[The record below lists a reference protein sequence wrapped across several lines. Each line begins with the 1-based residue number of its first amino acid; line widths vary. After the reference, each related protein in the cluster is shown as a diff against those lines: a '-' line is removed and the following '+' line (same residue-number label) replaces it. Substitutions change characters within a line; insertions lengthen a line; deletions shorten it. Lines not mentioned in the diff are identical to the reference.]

1 MKNTVK
7 YLLIAAF
14 GALTLSSCEKF
25 LEVNPRTQVS
35 EAEYFKTEEEMMKGL
50 YNVLWELKH
59 RLLELR
65 DQTCILSDEASTGG
79 GLGEGQWKL
88 KWDTFTYGP
97 TNCFG
102 EWGYGSWWNEWDFGI
117 YNGVVAANIL
127 VDKLEASS
135 LPEGSVKP
143 ILAEAKFYRALFY
156 NYLWMGYEEIPLLK
170 GILKAEDMYTVAKG
184 TRDEVFNFMME
195 DLSDENI
202 AALPAR
208 ANTPQGRACA
218 DAALILRAK
227 IILFHRSEANYPK
240 ALADMKGIITSHR
253 YSLDPDFSHLWLKDG
268 EWGSE
273 NIFNVSASSTNGEG
287 MGFVHGLGGRNL
299 SDPRSAAQ
307 GGLLEGY
314 GQCTIEQPVY
324 DMFEAG
330 DKRREGTIIVYA
342 DEAAKVAA
350 LVAEGE
356 LPEGSE
362 FNVSAE
368 QENYAGYGHFKYAP
382 RKESTGSIDPQNNHG
397 TPFRFY
403 RYADVLLLGTELAV
417 RTGSVDTEAQ
427 GWFNDVRDRAFGD
440 KNHRIN
446 LGSMSKEAALD
457 VLFKERGY
465 EFYDE
470 MQRWFDIMRF
480 DKGTE
485 ILGRKGWTE
494 KYRYFPIDQGEIDR
508 SNGNLTQNP
517 GWAN

>member
-1 MKNTVK
+1 MVRVEGDGLIRHLRDTHG
-7 YLLIAAF
+7 YQLALRPLQRDTLSHGQFLRARHLLISDRKDHGRIHLAVRLERHQVHIHGLSDLHIGHGLIESGNHHARTADELQRLAPVIRRIKLCPVIKRSAVVRPAGLPHVQSRDHGTVMTSAAASAA
-14 GALTLSSCEKF
+14 ALSAGMPLFMVIVMITVYAGVLQ
-25 LEVNPRTQVS
+25 LA
-35 EAEYFKTEEEMMKGL
+35 AEIGC
-50 YNVLWELKH
+50 H
-59 RLLELR
+59 RLIRVSGCTRTEL
-65 DQTCILSDEASTGG
+65 
-79 GLGEGQWKL
+79 
-88 KWDTFTYGP
+88 DT
-97 TNCFG
+97 
-102 EWGYGSWWNEWDFGI
+102 
-117 YNGVVAANIL
+117 
-127 VDKLEASS
+127 
-135 LPEGSVKP
+135 
-143 ILAEAKFYRALFY
+143 
-156 NYLWMGYEEIPLLK
+156 LLRQRC
-170 GILKAEDMYTVAKG
+170 M
-184 TRDEVFNFMME
+184 
-195 DLSDENI
+195 
-202 AALPAR
+202 
-208 ANTPQGRACA
+208 RACA

-350 LVAEGE
+350 MVASGE
-356 LPEGSE
+356 LPAGST
-362 FNVSAE
+362 FSVSSE

-382 RKESTGSIDPQNNHG
+382 RKESTGAIDPQNNHG